1 MSIFKK
7 IFNRQA
13 VRGEIGYFG
22 LGEWWLS
29 TFDEEQRTFFK
40 HAYTYF
46 GIGIDSH
53 DSPLTGGEISSL
65 SHSSVYTLTGMI
77 GALRKQPRYL
87 HLAWLIL
94 QEAEIRKDG
103 TALDLHYLY
112 QTTIEVAYAQ
122 RNEHPEAL
130 DLAIEACQKQIAIAA
145 QSAKMFK
152 NEISEAERQRTFG
165 AQLPAHVGYT
175 QLCIIYEKE
184 KRYSEVIQLAHKAKK
199 EGWAGDWDKR
209 IARCQKRLQK

>member
-7 IFNRQA
+7 LSNRQA
-13 VRGEIGYFG
+13 VKGEIGYFG

-29 TFDEEQRTFFK
+29 TFNEEQRTFFK

-46 GIGIDSH
+46 GVGASSNDY
-53 DSPLTGGEISSL
+53 PLTEGDNTSV
-65 SHSSVYTLTGMI
+65 SHYSVYTLTGMI

-87 HLAWLIL
+87 YLVRSIL
-94 QEAEIRKDG
+94 QQAEIRQDG
-103 TALDLHYLY
+103 TPLDLHYLY
-112 QTTIEVAYAQ
+112 HTTIEVAYQQ

-130 DLAIEACQKQIAIAA
+130 NLAVEACQKQIAIAR

-152 NEISEAERQRTFG
+152 DEMSEAERQRTFG
-165 AQLPAHVGYT
+165 AQLPAHAGYT

-184 KRYSEVIQLAHKAKK
+184 KRYSEIIQLAHKAKE

-209 IARCQKRLQK
+209 IARCQNRLQK